1 MTEQKSLFL
10 IRHGKSTWGYEN
22 VSDMDRPLKNRGI
35 RNAYEMSAL
44 LLEKKIQ
51 PDLIISSPA
60 SRALHTAV
68 IICGQLKCSYNQ
80 IRIEELMYFSE
91 EYAILDFIKNT
102 SDAISYLMLVGHNPI
117 ISNLANMFFKNQVDY
132 MPTTAVAEFTFETN
146 SWSRISRDK
155 VIHESYNFPEKK

>member
-1 MTEQKSLFL
+1 MTDQKSLFL

-22 VSDMDRPLKNRGI
+22 VSDLDRPLKNRGI
-35 RNAYEMSAL
+35 RNAYEMSAVL
-44 LLEKKIQ
+44 LDRNAQ

-60 SRALHTAV
+60 NRALHTAV

-80 IRIEELMYFSE
+80 IRIEELIYFSE
-91 EYAILDFIKNT
+91 EYTILDFIKKT
-102 SDAISYLMLVGHNPI
+102 SDAISCLMVVGHNPI
-117 ISNLANMFFKNQVDY
+117 ISNLANLFFKAPVEY

-146 SWSRISRDK
+146 SWSRINREK